1 MSWGVTVL
9 SDSAKKNRRIPLV
22 VILTLMAVAVSVPLL
37 SDTSKPEIV
46 NHAVLDAWCEKA
58 WNDMMNQK
66 EGRFTDARLI
76 GNMMRGAC

>member
-1 MSWGVTVL
+1 MAVL
-9 SDSAKKNRRIPLV
+9 SDSAKKNRRRLV
-22 VILTLMAVAVSVPLL
+22 TVILVLIAVTVSIPLL
-37 SDTSKPEIV
+37 SDTSQPKIV
-46 NHAVLDAWCEKA
+46 NQVVLDAWCEKA